1 MTEKTLS
8 ILGVIKKKLDSLDR
22 GSKNKASVED
32 LNNEFDYV
40 VPAKKSSEIK
50 NEENKENQPQV
61 SKNSQES
68 KIDGIFNENS
78 NADSKQPLV
87 KLPTQSADKSEVKFD
102 FNLNFASDNNTN
114 DKKENSFDGEA
125 KKLTDELKNS
135 SGALPELPK
144 NSQTQI
150 VDSSKSEFDFEIDN
164 IIEEYEDELS
174 DEDLDGG
181 VSSSSIYN
189 LYIKSLF

>member
-50 NEENKENQPQV
+50 NEENKDNQQQV

-78 NADSKQPLV
+78 NTDSKQPLV
-87 KLPTQSADKSEVKFD
+87 KLPTQSADNSEVKFD
-102 FNLNFASDNNTN
+102 FNLNFKQILAVTHYH
-114 DKKENSFDGEA
+114 NSFFHPVCLILCFS
-125 KKLTDELKNS
+125 KLIFLFFPFGYFHMPHLHDTQVL
-135 SGALPELPK
+135 LPHFLVFCAAVPH
-144 NSQTQI
+144 
-150 VDSSKSEFDFEIDN
+150 
-164 IIEEYEDELS
+164 Y
-174 DEDLDGG
+174 
-181 VSSSSIYN
+181 SI
-189 LYIKSLF
+189 